1 MRLAKLLLSV
11 MVSAVGT
18 LAARAQSGAPMP
30 VVITP
35 GNLQAHGDE
44 AVGRRGRNGTYM
56 FDATMNG
63 VPLEMMFDTG
73 ASLITLR
80 ADDAARV
87 GIDMSSLSYSR
98 LAKTANGTAQVAL
111 TMVDTLTVGDI
122 TRRHIPALV
131 AKPGSLEVNLL
142 GQSFLQRVAGY
153 RMEGNQLILQGG
165 E

>member
-1 MRLAKLLLSV
+1 MPVSQLLLGGV
-11 MVSAVGT
+11 VSAGVV
-18 LAARAQSGAPMP
+18 LAAHAQSGAPMP

-35 GNLQAHGDE
+35 GHLQAHGEE
-44 AVGRRGRNGTYM
+44 AVGRRARNGIYM

-87 GIDMSSLSYSR
+87 GIDMSSLRYSR
-98 LAKTANGTAQVAL
+98 IAKTANGTAQVAL

-142 GQSFLQRVAGY
+142 GQSFLQSVAGY